1 MNILGIAFF
10 AAIGYYIIVYKAIGR
25 RRLVKTQTFWDI
37 LFTILLPL
45 LFIGTFSGLATA
57 VVAGVLFSIFTA
69 MTPTPTAEEID
80 RQMVNKYKNK
90 GR

>member
-10 AAIGYYIIVYKAIGR
+10 AAMGYYIIVYKALGR

-37 LFTILLPL
+37 LFTLLLPL

-57 VVAGVLFSIFTA
+57 VIAGVFFSIFTA
-69 MTPTPTAEEID
+69 MTPSPSEPVIMDE
-80 RQMVNKYKNK
+80 YKNK
-90 GR
+90 K

>member
-1 MNILGIAFF
+1 MGILGISFF

-37 LFTILLPL
+37 LFTVGIPV
-45 LFIGTFSGLATA
+45 LFIGTFSGMATA

-69 MTPTPTAEEID
+69 ITPSVDEPN
-80 RQMVNKYKNK
+80 NKES
-90 GR
+90 

>member
-37 LFTILLPL
+37 LFTLLLPL

-57 VVAGVLFSIFTA
+57 VVAGVIFSIFTA
-69 MTPTPTAEEID
+69 LTPTPTAEEIEEKITK
-80 RQMVNKYKNK
+80 KYK
-90 GR
+90 

>member
-1 MNILGIAFF
+1 MGILGISFC

-37 LFTILLPL
+37 LFTLLLPL

-57 VVAGVLFSIFTA
+57 VVAGVFFSIFTA
-69 MTPTPTAEEID
+69 MTPSVEE
-80 RQMVNKYKNK
+80 QKE
-90 GR
+90 

>member
-1 MNILGIAFF
+1 MSILGISIC

-37 LFTILLPL
+37 LFTLLLPL

-57 VVAGVLFSIFTA
+57 VIAGVFFSVFTA
-69 MTPTPTAEEID
+69 LTPSVDEP
-80 RQMVNKYKNK
+80 K
-90 GR
+90 

>member
-1 MNILGIAFF
+1 MSILGIAFF

-37 LFTILLPL
+37 LFTLLLPL

-57 VVAGVLFSIFTA
+57 VVAGVIFSIFTA
-69 MTPTPTAEEID
+69 ITPTPTAEEIEENII
-80 RQMVNKYKNK
+80 NKYKNK

>member
-1 MNILGIAFF
+1 MGILGISFF

-37 LFTILLPL
+37 LFTVGIPV
-45 LFIGTFSGLATA
+45 LFIGTFSGMSTA

-69 MTPTPTAEEID
+69 ITPSVDEPN
-80 RQMVNKYKNK
+80 NKES
-90 GR
+90 